1 MPSYGSGTDPN
12 ADVTQLLVAY
22 TGGDGE
28 ALEKLL
34 PLVYSNLK
42 RMAHVR
48 LRNER
53 PDHTLNTTGLV
64 HEAYLKLIDIQQV
77 RYQSRGHFFA
87 MASKLM
93 RRILVDYAVARRAQ
107 KRGGGAQRESLDEER
122 LIPDEYTDTL
132 LDLHDALTKLEAEH
146 PRPAEAVQH
155 RYFGGLTSE
164 EAAEAMGV
172 SLRTVERDLR
182 FARAWLS
189 KEWGGSGIL

>member
-1 MPSYGSGTDPN
+1 MDPT
-12 ADVTQLLVAY
+12 ADVTRLLVAY
-22 TGGDGE
+22 TDGDGE
-28 ALEKLL
+28 ALERLL

-48 LRNER
+48 LRSER

-64 HEAYLKLIDIQQV
+64 HEAYLKLIDIDQV

-93 RRILVDYAVARRAQ
+93 RRILVDYAVARKAQ
-107 KRGGGAQRESLDEER
+107 KRGGGVQRESLDEER
-122 LIPDEYTDTL
+122 LIPDEHTDTL
-132 LDLHDALTKLEAEH
+132 LELHDALTKLEADH
-146 PRPAEAVQH
+146 PRSAEAVQH